1 MPKEGSKMPKETFFT
16 AISRWRVVS
25 RRARCLGFLAG
36 VAAVGR
42 PRSSA
47 TATMQLY
54 FRRRYLVSPGD
65 GVLRKAVQAERQP
78 YSGALLQH
86 LEAQPV
92 GLNELGLHIRHP
104 AYRPDPTIPR
114 RRHRPADQWRSERR
128 RDPYTFRLGCHAPL
142 CLTAD
147 AERPP
152 AEEIMSIGGA
162 HGARRG
168 TGPTYLDCPLS
179 RSALSLILQNR
190 ISRGSGS
197 PEIKRHRRGRRRARP
212 ADCGYPC
219 QKAEASSAGRET
231 TLQREMAVK

>member
-1 MPKEGSKMPKETFFT
+1 MPRVFGRGSR
-16 AISRWRVVS
+16 SRPAAALVS
-25 RRARCLGFLAG
+25 DRDD
-36 VAAVGR
+36 AA
-42 PRSSA
+42 
-47 TATMQLY
+47 L
-54 FRRRYLVSPGD
+54 FRRRYLVPPGD
-65 GVLRKAVQAERQP
+65 GVLRKAVPAERQP

-128 RDPYTFRLGCHAPL
+128 RDPCTFRLGYHAPL
-142 CLTAD
+142 GLAAD

-168 TGPTYLDCPLS
+168 TGPTYLECPLP
-179 RSALSLILQNR
+179 RGALYLILQNR

-197 PEIKRHRRGRRRARP
+197 PEIKLHRRGR
-212 ADCGYPC
+212 
-219 QKAEASSAGRET
+219 
-231 TLQREMAVK
+231 